1 MKRGLPLVLLILI
14 NLTLAAFLGSTL
26 MRESTTPSAQNQD
39 LQSDTVVAATNDSK
53 MSIPRPVLLE
63 RLQRTNTTTATPFT
77 AVYSADSKQFAAN
90 LRAIGC
96 PEETVK
102 DILTAE
108 MHRRFKDQEDALR
121 PKPADHVPFA
131 WSAKTTE
138 PRLLERRETAAA
150 LFREEAAQLR
160 DALGYDVSVPVPL
173 YAQTMSDMQFQ
184 ETFAN
189 SDAEKRNALQRAQ
202 DEYWT
207 GVQVLQERTKGFWL
221 PEDVADLQRLKAV
234 RKQTIASL
242 LGTQ

>member
-1 MKRGLPLVLLILI
+1 
-14 NLTLAAFLGSTL
+14 
-26 MRESTTPSAQNQD
+26 MRESSTASPQNAD
-39 LQSDTVVAATNDSK
+39 SQSDAVVAATNDSGK
-53 MSIPRPVLLE
+53 SMPKPIVLEKLE
-63 RLQRTNTTTATPFT
+63 RTNTTPATPFT
-77 AVYSADSKQFAAN
+77 AVYSGDSKQFAAN

-108 MHRRFKDQEDALR
+108 VHRRFKDQEDALR

-138 PRLLERRETAAA
+138 PRLAERREKAAG

-160 DALGYDVSVPVPL
+160 DALGYDVTLPAPL

-184 ETFAN
+184 ETLAN
-189 SDAEKRNALQRAQ
+189 TDAEKRNALQRAQ

-207 GVQVLQERTKGFWL
+207 GVEVLQERTKGFWL

>member
-1 MKRGLPLVLLILI
+1 MKRGVPLALLILI
-14 NLTLAAFLGSTL
+14 NLTLAAFLASTL
-26 MRESTTPSAQNQD
+26 MRESTTPYPKNADS
-39 LQSDTVVAATNDSK
+39 QSDTVVAATNDSGK
-53 MSIPRPVLLE
+53 SMPKPILLE
-63 RLQRTNTTTATPFT
+63 KLQRTNTPATPFT
-77 AVYSADSKQFAAN
+77 AVYSGDSKQFAAN

-108 MHRRFKDQEDALR
+108 VHRRFKDQEDALR
-121 PKPADHVPFA
+121 SKPADHVPFA

-138 PRLLERRETAAA
+138 PRLAERREKAAA
-150 LFREEAAQLR
+150 LFREEAAQLC
-160 DALGYDVSVPVPL
+160 DALGYDVSLPVPL

-184 ETFAN
+184 ETVAN
-189 SDAEKRNALQRAQ
+189 SEAEKRNALQRAQ

-221 PEDVADLQRLKAV
+221 PEDVADLQRLKAA

>member
-1 MKRGLPLVLLILI
+1 MKRGVTLVLLIFI
-14 NLTLAAFLGSTL
+14 NLTLAAFFASTL
-26 MRESTTPSAQNQD
+26 MRESTTPSPQNAD
-39 LQSDTVVAATNDSK
+39 SQSDTVVAATNDSRNSMPK
-53 MSIPRPVLLE
+53 PVLLE
-63 RLQRTNTTTATPFT
+63 RLQWTNTTPATPFT

-102 DILTAE
+102 DILAAE
-108 MHRRFKDQEDALR
+108 VHRQFKDQEDALR

-131 WSAKTTE
+131 WSARTTE
-138 PRLLERRETAAA
+138 PRLAERREKTAA

-184 ETFAN
+184 ETLAN
-189 SDAEKRNALQRAQ
+189 SDAEKRSGLQRAQ

-221 PEDVADLQRLKAV
+221 PEDVADLQRLKAI